1 MIFTANKKESEGI
14 FFMANGRILRGE
26 VYWVSVD
33 DSVGSEIQTGRPAV
47 VVSGNKANELLPT
60 VIVAYITSQGKPSPT
75 SVSVKYENEFRRVVC
90 NQIRTIDKQRLT
102 RYMFTLQ
109 PPELIRVTGALAG
122 SLCIPLATAVKEEPA
137 EDPEKTALKA
147 ECDMWKRLYNVTL
160 DQLVEIKVNSDIS
173 RRMAEY
179 EEEVL
184 ELEPVVEP
192 DPVIEEPE
200 PEQPK
205 VEFEPDPELIDIN
218 SCVYADLKHLGFSV
232 NIALTI
238 IEGRPYKSIQ
248 DLRKLNGM
256 TSIMFQ
262 LVEKKIC
269 CNPVATAPVEEKVE
283 EPAAEEAPVVEEP
296 IEEQPVEE
304 TPEETPEEAVEKVNI
319 NAATWKELMS
329 KLGIIE
335 PYACY
340 ITGHRRKNG
349 LFTNLEELRD
359 VKGLPKVFYERY
371 KDKLFVGEGVPV
383 VEKPVVKESTVEHK
397 VNINTATAKELIEK
411 LNMPACD
418 AYSITGYRNKNGR
431 FVEIEELLEV
441 KQITPGKYERYKDRI
456 VIVDGEVLA
465 PEEEKPVMRKEA
477 FGGKVNVNTA
487 TVEEI
492 CTATGMGLQTAQ
504 AIVGYRN
511 THGLYAKLEDLL
523 KVSRFGNG
531 CMRTYGDMLTVGETE
546 PVEDEDEEEESE
558 QESGKVNINRANIH
572 DLMKLGFEKRAAAL
586 IVNERKKFGNY
597 RSVDELSE
605 IPEISGKILRK
616 LRDKLEV

>member
-1 MIFTANKKESEGI
+1 
-14 FFMANGRILRGE
+14 MANGRILRGE

-33 DSVGSEIQTGRPAV
+33 DSIGSEIQTGRPAV
-47 VVSGNKANELLPT
+47 VISGNKANELLAT
-60 VIVAYITSQGKPSPT
+60 VIVAYITSQGKPSP
-75 SVSVKYENEFRRVVC
+75 SNVSIRFNGESRRVLC

-102 RYMFTLQ
+102 KYECTLDDR
-109 PPELIRVTGALAG
+109 EITRVTGALAG

-147 ECDMWKRLYNVTL
+147 ECDMWKRLYNVTM
-160 DQLVEIKVNSDIS
+160 DQLVEIKMATELSI
-173 RRMAEY
+173 RMARADSDY
-179 EEEVL
+179 EEEV

-192 DPVIEEPE
+192 EPVVEE

-205 VEFEPDPELIDIN
+205 VEFEPEPELIDIN
-218 SCVYADLKHLGFSV
+218 RCVYADLKHLGFSV

-238 IEGRPYKSIQ
+238 IEGRPYKSTQ
-248 DLRKLNGM
+248 DLRKLPGM

-269 CNPVATAPVEEKVE
+269 CNPVAEKKVE
-283 EPAAEEAPVVEEP
+283 EPVVEDPVVEVPVVEEP
-296 IEEQPVEE
+296 VEEQPVEE
-304 TPEETPEEAVEKVNI
+304 TLEEAVEKVNI

-349 LFTNLEELRD
+349 LFTNLEELLN

-371 KDKLFVGEGVPV
+371 KDKLFIGEGVPV
-383 VEKPVVKESTVEHK
+383 VEKPVVEEVAVEYK
-397 VNINTATAKELIEK
+397 VNINAATAKELMEK

-441 KQITPGKYERYKDRI
+441 SQISPGKFNRYKDRI
-456 VIVDGEVLA
+456 SIVDDEIVA
-465 PEEEKPVMRKEA
+465 AAEATVMRKEA

-531 CMRTYGDMLTVGETE
+531 CMRTYGDMLTVGEPE
-546 PVEDEDEEEESE
+546 QEYEEESE